1 MPAHELILIRPGKC
15 RQISDNHLPVLSNDA
30 LFRVR
35 ACNISGL
42 INKPN
47 SYTSEFKESTVK
59 VVTVESDQ
67 PIEQTARDL

>member
-30 LFRVR
+30 RFRLR
-35 ACNISGL
+35 ACNISDL